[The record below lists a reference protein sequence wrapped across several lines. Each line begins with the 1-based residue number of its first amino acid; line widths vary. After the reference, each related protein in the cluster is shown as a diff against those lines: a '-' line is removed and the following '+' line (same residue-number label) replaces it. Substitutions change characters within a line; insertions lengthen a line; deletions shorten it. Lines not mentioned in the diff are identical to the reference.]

1 MLLIPAIDLKDG
13 QCVRLKQGVMSDAT
27 VFSDDPVKVALHWRD
42 QGARRLH
49 LVDLNGAFAGKPKN
63 LAVIRDAAPG
73 KQLAYRVVDNGRVRD
88 YQYVVSPEP
97 ETVAVEDLSYSA
109 LRVSRSNGG
118 NDETIFWVA
127 DGVPTPVRILQRED
141 GQDGVD
147 LRLVEYQGVP

>member
-1 MLLIPAIDLKDG
+1 
-13 QCVRLKQGVMSDAT
+13 VT
-27 VFSDDPVKVALHWRD
+27 
-42 QGARRLH
+42 
-49 LVDLNGAFAGKPKN
+49 
-63 LAVIRDAAPG
+63 
-73 KQLAYRVVDNGRVRD
+73 
-88 YQYVVSPEP
+88 
-97 ETVAVEDLSYSA
+97 VEDLSYSA